1 MADEDRSTLIAKPLF
16 GIDGSSLGL
25 SEPVWID
32 KNFIETNCIL
42 MVGAI

>member
-1 MADEDRSTLIAKPLF
+1 MADEDRSTLIVQPLF

-25 SEPVWID
+25 SEPVCIGW
-32 KNFIETNCIL
+32 NFIETNCIL